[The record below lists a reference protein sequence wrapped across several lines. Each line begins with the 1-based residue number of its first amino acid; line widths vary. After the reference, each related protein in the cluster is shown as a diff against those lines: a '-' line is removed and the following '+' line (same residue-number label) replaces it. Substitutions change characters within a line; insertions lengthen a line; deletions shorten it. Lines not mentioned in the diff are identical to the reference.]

1 MDGLAEGQKKGLG
14 PKPQFTSVLLGR
26 GCETLLFMQAH
37 GTPRRRTILLFTWA
51 AGSVDAITYIVAH
64 VFTANM
70 TGNAVLLGI
79 SVGQGVARAAVH
91 SLVALVAFMAGIIL
105 GAVLVGEQGHGIPWI
120 GIRISAV
127 VETIV
132 LALFAAV
139 FFLRAP
145 LGPNAFVYLAII
157 LSGFAMG
164 MQSATVKRLNL
175 PGIAT
180 TYITGTMTSLV
191 SGLVHHWGPGEV
203 DDEDEDFSG
212 IERSLWLQAWV
223 FILYALSAIASGLLH
238 KSWPAGV
245 ALLPLVAIVLVTIS
259 VYVMHPPKRQ

>member
-1 MDGLAEGQKKGLG
+1 
-14 PKPQFTSVLLGR
+14 
-26 GCETLLFMQAH
+26 MQHH

-79 SVGQGVARAAVH
+79 DIGQGLARAAMH
-91 SLVALVAFMAGIIL
+91 SLVALIAFVAGIIL
-105 GAVLVGEQGHGIPWI
+105 GAVLVGEEGHGIPWK

-132 LALFAAV
+132 LALFALA
-139 FFLRAP
+139 FFVRLP
-145 LGPNAFVYLAII
+145 LGPDAFIYLTII

-180 TYITGTMTSLV
+180 TYITGTMTSLI
-191 SGLVHHWGPGEV
+191 SGIVHHWGPSEEGEE
-203 DDEDEDFSG
+203 DDDFSQA
-212 IERSLWLQAWV
+212 ERSMWLQAWV
-223 FILYALSAIASGLLH
+223 FILYVLSAVASGLLH
-238 KSWPAGV
+238 KFWPSGV
-245 ALLPLVAIVLVTIS
+245 ALLPLIAIILVTIS
-259 VYVMHPPKRQ
+259 VYGMHKPRKSSH